1 MAGIQ
6 DPESRGT
13 MIFAWWMTCLS
24 DAYASAYY
32 RRKPVLDDEDYD
44 IDFYTVD
51 PVPDMTDS
59 SPSPREQLEV
69 SQRRFIFI
77 KAVRLTALNF
87 DVFLGLVLGTMFPIS
102 VNCPLDA
109 TNSRFITLPLFRL
122 NRDTIG
128 PPMHWHV
135 LRVRCHVSCGDQ
147 LLIPTVFRTKV
158 YASLRMHSLSG
169 GMSTSTLLVC
179 RATSRAHGISSQ

>member
-1 MAGIQ
+1 MANIQ

-51 PVPDMTDS
+51 PVPDLTDS

-69 SQRRFIFI
+69 SRRRFIFI
-77 KAVRLTALNF
+77 KAVRLTAPILTF
-87 DVFLGLVLGTMFPIS
+87 SLVLVFGTMFPIT
-102 VNCPLDA
+102 VDCPLEA
-109 TNSRFITLPLFRL
+109 TNRRYISFILFYM

-135 LRVRCHVSCGDQ
+135 LPVRCHVSCGDQ

-158 YASLRMHSLSG
+158 YASSRMH
-169 GMSTSTLLVC
+169 
-179 RATSRAHGISSQ
+179 

>member
-1 MAGIQ
+1 MTFIPQINHKSVMANIQ

-51 PVPDMTDS
+51 PVPGMTDS

-77 KAVRLTALNF
+77 KPVRLTVPTLTF
-87 DVFLGLVLGTMFPIS
+87 GLVLVLGTMFPIS
-102 VNCPLDA
+102 VNRPLEA
-109 TNSRFITLPLFRL
+109 TDRRFTSLLA
-122 NRDTIG
+122 
-128 PPMHWHV
+128 V
-135 LRVRCHVSCGDQ
+135 L
-147 LLIPTVFRTKV
+147 LE
-158 YASLRMHSLSG
+158 
-169 GMSTSTLLVC
+169 
-179 RATSRAHGISSQ
+179 